1 MAYHHYSCFFSINT
15 KILAVIIRCFLL
27 SAGKIIYT
35 KTQLSSPTLIVRNKM
50 ESTPESTPVVEMH
63 NIKKNFAA
71 VQALKGVDLVLHH
84 NEVLGLVGDNAA
96 GKSTLMKVLSGA
108 YIPDEGEIFMEGQK
122 IHLTDPLHA
131 RRLGIEMVY
140 QDLALANNLDV
151 TANVFLGRERVG
163 WHFGP
168 FGVMNSHQMEQESQ
182 RLLGRLKIDIPSV
195 RLLVERLSG
204 GQRQA
209 VAIARA
215 TAFNSKVIIMDEP
228 TAALS
233 VAAISKV
240 LDLVR
245 ELKAQGASIIIISHR
260 LEDVYSVSDRM
271 IILRQGRKV
280 RDCLVEGEID
290 EFREKV
296 VAYIIGARDDFA
308 KVAVNQSQPGES
320 L

>member
-1 MAYHHYSCFFSINT
+1 MTEA
-15 KILAVIIRCFLL
+15 
-27 SAGKIIYT
+27 
-35 KTQLSSPTLIVRNKM
+35 
-50 ESTPESTPVVEMH
+50 TPVVEMRD
-63 NIKKNFAA
+63 IRKNFAA
-71 VQALKGVDLVLHH
+71 VQALRGVDLVLHH

-108 YIPDEGEIFMEGQK
+108 YIPDEGQIFIEGQDA
-122 IHLTDPLHA
+122 HLTDPLHA

-151 TANVFLGRERVG
+151 TANVFLGREAVSTELG
-163 WHFGP
+163 LFS
-168 FGVMNSHQMEQESQ
+168 VMDGRRMEQEAQ
-182 RLLGRLKIDIPSV
+182 RLVGRLKIAIPSV

-233 VAAISKV
+233 VAAISQV

-245 ELKAQGASIIIISHR
+245 ELKAQGASIIIITHR
-260 LEDVYSVSDRM
+260 LEDVHSVSDRLIVM
-271 IILRQGRKV
+271 RQGRKV
-280 RDCLVEGEID
+280 RDSRVVPDID
-290 EFREKV
+290 EFREQV
-296 VAYIIGARDDFA
+296 VAYMIGARDDFA
-308 KVAVNQSQPGES
+308 DAVAG
-320 L
+320 

>member
-1 MAYHHYSCFFSINT
+1 MTEA
-15 KILAVIIRCFLL
+15 KA
-27 SAGKIIYT
+27 
-35 KTQLSSPTLIVRNKM
+35 
-50 ESTPESTPVVEMH
+50 VVEMQ
-63 NIKKNFAA
+63 NIKKHFGA
-71 VQALKGVDLVLHH
+71 VQALRGVDLLLRH

-108 YIPDEGEIFMEGQK
+108 YIPDGGEILIEGK
-122 IHLTDPLHA
+122 KAHMTNPLDA

-151 TANVFLGRERVG
+151 TSNVFLGREAVSLELG
-163 WHFGP
+163 L
-168 FGVMNSHQMEQESQ
+168 FGVMDSRRMEKEAQ
-182 RLLGRLKIDIPSV
+182 RLLDRLKINIPSV

-233 VAAISKV
+233 VAAISQV
-240 LDLVR
+240 LDLVL

-260 LEDVYSVSDRM
+260 LEDVYHVSDRM
-271 IILRQGRKV
+271 IVLRQGRKV
-280 RDCLVEGEID
+280 HDCPVEGDIQ
-290 EFREKV
+290 EFRERV
-296 VAYIIGARDDFA
+296 VAYMIGARDDFA
-308 KVAVNQSQPGES
+308 DAVVR
-320 L
+320 